1 MNSKQI
7 VAVIGICA
15 LLAIV
20 VYPALSTGNVSIVI
34 RSSRAEKTD
43 HIYLTISNVR
53 AHRVGQISS
62 QGWDLI
68 SNQSQ
73 TIDLMSLTD
82 SSTTLAKGQ
91 LPVAKYD
98 MVTVDLS
105 NVTWVYNKTS
115 TRLQVDSSGTP
126 AKVEFAVLAGKESAI
141 TLVLTGR
148 PEDLQGAKFFRP
160 QLNAAATLP
169 S

>member
-1 MNSKQI
+1 
-7 VAVIGICA
+7 
-15 LLAIV
+15 LLTIV
-20 VYPALSTGNVSIVI
+20 VYPALSTGTISIVI
-34 RSSRAEKTD
+34 RSSKAEKAD

-53 AHRVGQISS
+53 ARRVGQVSS
-62 QGWDLI
+62 QGLDLI

-73 TIDLMSLTD
+73 TIDLMALTD

-98 MVTVDLS
+98 MITVDLS

-115 TRLQVDSSGTP
+115 TRLQVESSGTP
-126 AKVEFAVLAGKESAI
+126 VKVEFTVVAGKESAI

-148 PEDLQGAKFFRP
+148 AEDLQGAKFFRP
-160 QLNAAATLP
+160 QINATATLHP
-169 S
+169 